1 MAANNL
7 QEEFDAI
14 TIQAYELR
22 KAEKYE
28 EALKL
33 VQPFADKGLAVA
45 QHIVATFYYFGESVP
60 IDLIKASE
68 WLQKAAD
75 QDFVESLCM
84 LGHQY
89 MNGVGIDIDVDKGL
103 ALLLK
108 AIDKGNGYAC
118 YLVGKHYHA
127 LGGKDGFFK
136 ASGYYVF
143 GINNDSRDCMRGK
156 ADMYFGTQRYKD
168 ALDLYVRALK
178 LGCHYSA
185 YNAATMFE
193 KGLGCEINLEL
204 AFMLYK
210 GASEAGDLMAL
221 HNLGTFYYGG
231 KHVEKDVQKAFEC
244 YLKAA
249 NAGVALSQHCI
260 GLMYFNGD
268 LTQDLDVALS
278 WLNKSLESGYKDSAR
293 FINEIQKIKDKNFVE
308 H

>member
-1 MAANNL
+1 MNEL
-7 QEEFDAI
+7 QEQFDAI

-22 KAEKYE
+22 SQEKYE

-45 QHIVATFYYFGESVP
+45 QHIVATFHYWGEGVP
-60 IDLIKASE
+60 EDLVLASK

-75 QDFVESLCM
+75 QNFIESLCM
-84 LGHQY
+84 LGHQF
-89 MNGVGIDIDVDKGL
+89 MNGVGIPKDTDKGL
-103 ALLLK
+103 SLLEK
-108 AIDKGNGYAC
+108 AVNKGNGYAC

-127 LGGKDGFFK
+127 IGGKDGLFK
-136 ASGYYVF
+136 ASGYYVL
-143 GINNDSRDCMRGK
+143 GINDENRDCMRAR
-156 ADMYFGTQRYKD
+156 ADMHFGHQSYKD
-168 ALDLYVRALK
+168 ALDLYVQALK
-178 LGCHYSA
+178 LGCRYST

-210 GASEAGDLMAL
+210 TASEAGDLMAL

-231 KHVEKDVQKAFEC
+231 KHIEKDIQKAFEC

-249 NAGVALSQHCI
+249 NEGVALSQHCI

-268 LTQDLDVALS
+268 LTQDLDVALT
-278 WLNKSLESGYKDSAR
+278 WLTKSLESGYKDSAK